1 MATWLRFAH
10 NGASKFGTV
19 ENDVINVHVGSMFN
33 NPSPNGETL
42 LMADVTILT
51 PTVPTTFIAL
61 WNNYHA
67 LAAKLNSAIPAEPL
81 YLIKAAS
88 SVLAY
93 GGVILAPK
101 HYDGKVVFEGELGI
115 VIGHEIHDTSEAD
128 ARDAIFGY
136 TCINDVTA
144 AEIITRDATF
154 AQWTRAK
161 SFPTFGVFGPVIVTD
176 IDPATLRVRTLLD
189 GVERQNYPCADM
201 IFSPQE
207 IVSRISRDL
216 RLLPGDVIAC
226 GTSIGVG
233 SMKPGVR
240 VEVVIDGIGTLSNTF
255 NNTSNNT
262 LHAE

>member
-1 MATWLRFAH
+1 MAKWLRFAH
-10 NGASKFGTV
+10 NGASKFGTLA
-19 ENDVINVHVGSMFN
+19 NDLINVHVGSMFD
-33 NPSPNGETL
+33 NPSPNGEKL
-42 LMADVTILT
+42 LMSDVIIST

-88 SVLAY
+88 SILAHNE
-93 GGVILAPK
+93 VIQAPK
-101 HYDGKVVFEGELGI
+101 HYNGKVVFEGELGI
-115 VIGHEIHDTSEAD
+115 VIGREIHDVSED
-128 ARDAIFGY
+128 QARDAIFGS

-161 SFPTFGVFGPVIVTD
+161 SFPTFGAFGPVIATD

-201 IFSPQE
+201 IFPPHK
-207 IVSRISRDL
+207 IVSLISRDV

-226 GTSIGVG
+226 GTSVGVG
-233 SMKPGVR
+233 SMKPGVT
-240 VEVVIDGIGTLSNTF
+240 VEIVIDGIGTLRNVFQS
-255 NNTSNNT
+255 ST
-262 LHAE
+262 LDISA

>member
-1 MATWLRFAH
+1 MAKWLRFVH
-10 NGASKFGTV
+10 DGANKFGTL
-19 ENDVINVHVGSMFN
+19 ENDVISVHVGSHGGSMFD
-33 NPSPNGETL
+33 NPSPNGEKL
-42 LMADVTILT
+42 SMADVTIST

-88 SVLAY
+88 S
-93 GGVILAPK
+93 ILAHNEAIHAPR

-115 VIGHEIHDTSEAD
+115 VIGREIHDVSEGQAS
-128 ARDAIFGY
+128 DAIFGY

-144 AEIITRDATF
+144 AEIISRDATF

-201 IFSPQE
+201 IFPPHK
-207 IVSRISRDL
+207 IVSLISRDL
-216 RLLPGDVIAC
+216 RLLPGDLIAC
-226 GTSIGVG
+226 GTSVGVG
-233 SMKPGVR
+233 SMKPGVT
-240 VEVVIDGIGTLSNTF
+240 VAVVIDAIGTLSNTF
-255 NNTSNNT
+255 
-262 LHAE
+262 HVA

>member
-1 MATWLRFAH
+1 MAKWLRFAH
-10 NGASKFGTV
+10 KGASKFGTL
-19 ENDVINVHVGSMFN
+19 ENDLINVHVGSMFN
-33 NPSPNGETL
+33 NPSPNGEKL
-42 LMADVTILT
+42 LIADVTMLT

-88 SVLAY
+88 SILAHDEA
-93 GGVILAPK
+93 IQAPK

-115 VIGHEIHDTSEAD
+115 VVGRDIHDVSED
-128 ARDAIFGY
+128 QARDAIFGY

-144 AEIITRDATF
+144 AEIISRDATF

-161 SFPTFGVFGPVIVTD
+161 SFPTFGVLGPVIATD
-176 IDPATLRVRTLLD
+176 IDPATLRVKTLLD

-201 IFSPQE
+201 IFSPHK
-207 IVSRISRDL
+207 IVSLISRDV

-226 GTSIGVG
+226 GTSVGVG
-233 SMKPGVR
+233 SMKPGATI
-240 VEVVIDGIGTLSNTF
+240 EIVIDGIGTLRNTF
-255 NNTSNNT
+255 
-262 LHAE
+262 HAA

>member
-1 MATWLRFAH
+1 MAKWLRFAH

-19 ENDVINVHVGSMFN
+19 ENDVINVHVGSMFD
-33 NPSPNGETL
+33 NPSPTGEKL
-42 LMADVTILT
+42 LMSDVIIST
-51 PTVPTTFIAL
+51 PTVPTSFIAL

-88 SVLAY
+88 SILAHNET
-93 GGVILAPK
+93 IQAPK

-115 VIGHEIHDTSEAD
+115 VIGREIHNVSEDQAQ
-128 ARDAIFGY
+128 DAIFGY

-144 AEIITRDATF
+144 AEIIARDATF

-161 SFPTFGVFGPVIVTD
+161 SFPTFGVFGPVIATD

-201 IFSPQE
+201 IFSPLK
-207 IVSRISRDL
+207 IVSLIARDQ

-226 GTSIGVG
+226 GTSVGVG
-233 SMKPGVR
+233 SMKPGASI
-240 VEVVIDGIGTLSNTF
+240 EIIIEGIGTLRNTF
-255 NNTSNNT
+255 
-262 LHAE
+262 HAA

>member
-1 MATWLRFAH
+1 MAKWLRFIH
-10 NGASKFGTV
+10 NGASKFGTL
-19 ENDVINVHVGSMFN
+19 ENDLINVHIGSMFD
-33 NPSPNGETL
+33 NPSPNGEKL
-42 LMADVTILT
+42 LIADVIVST

-67 LAAKLNSAIPAEPL
+67 LATKLNSAIPAEPL

-88 SVLAY
+88 S
-93 GGVILAPK
+93 ILAHGEAIQVPK

-115 VIGHEIHDTSEAD
+115 VIGREIHDVSED
-128 ARDAIFGY
+128 RARDAIFGY

-161 SFPTFGVFGPVIVTD
+161 SFPTFGVFGPVIATD
-176 IDPATLRVRTLLD
+176 IDPATLWVKTLLD

-201 IFSPQE
+201 IFSPHK
-207 IVSRISRDL
+207 IVSLVSRDL

-226 GTSIGVG
+226 GTSVGVG
-233 SMKPGVR
+233 SMKPGATI
-240 VEVVIDGIGTLSNTF
+240 EIIIDGIGTLSNTF
-255 NNTSNNT
+255 
-262 LHAE
+262 HAA